1 MKKHLELLACASC
14 IMQAAHACLDDVP
27 LIFGTLTKEYRDLQI
42 DDGND
47 EKVIKVM
54 LKSIEKCWKGTN
66 QEIAILTIILHPAL
80 KLAPFA
86 ALSLFSCASI
96 WSMISRTW
104 KQFFNLSMPVG
115 ANGLFDELHE
125 YLDGTGK
132 YLAFDAWVEGIV
144 MEAEKKASN
153 KLLFLRKPT
162 YAMIDRGRI
171 LIHN

>member
-1 MKKHLELLACASC
+1 MKKHLELLTHASC

-27 LIFGTLTKEYRDLQI
+27 LIFGTLTKEYCNLQI

-47 EKVIKVM
+47 EKVIEAM
-54 LKSIEKCWKGTN
+54 LKCIEKCWKDTN

-86 ALSLFSCASI
+86 TLSSFSCASI
-96 WSMISRTW
+96 WSMISHAW
-104 KQFFNLSMPVG
+104 KQSLNLSTHVG
-115 ANGLFDELHE
+115 PNGLFDELCE

-132 YLAFDAWVEGIV
+132 YLTFDVWVKGIV